1 MKKLF
6 EKEMLDQDLDTH
18 RLTNNRSL
26 WRHHETEHE
35 NEDIWEE
42 ELLEEQN
49 PWEVA
54 FEMGER
60 EASEEGYIDQKEFE
74 DEWTKNIHKRHW
86 RNQTIHQAR
95 TK

>member
-6 EKEMLDQDLDTH
+6 EKEMLDEDLDTH
-18 RLTNNRSL
+18 KSLHNRNI
-26 WRHHETEHE
+26 WRHYDTERD
-35 NEDIWEE
+35 EDIWEE

-60 EASEEGYIDQKEFE
+60 EARDEGHVNEGEWD
-74 DEWTKNIHKRHW
+74 DE
-86 RNQTIHQAR
+86 
-95 TK
+95 